1 VAFRHKTILLSLARD
16 ERGAMAML
24 MSMMLVGLFGFVAV
38 AVDTSVW
45 YSTKRRLQTA
55 VDSAARAGAHELDRG
70 GSDAEVS
77 AAGAAAAARM
87 GFTSANGASVDIQV
101 RDDNSVRAVIRTR
114 ASMYFAKI
122 LRAKAPTL
130 SASAAAAAPSA
141 PPPCLTILEPSSAQ
155 GLEVAAARIIAPTC
169 RIQVNS
175 TSGEAMRVAG
185 DALVDAAQICVTGNY
200 SGGGTTV
207 PVEIGCKPMAD
218 PLAAWV
224 PPEPGPCEFS
234 PNTIS
239 GTTTLKPGVY
249 CSQIRIDKATVTF
262 LPGIYFLKNGLKVQG
277 ESTITGM
284 GVAFLLVGDS
294 KIEIEAKSVID
305 LVAPVDGPM
314 AGFIFA
320 HDRNPK
326 PGLEHRFVAYSDIS
340 YEGAVYLPQHYVTYQ
355 GHSTS
360 SNIPPFTTYIVG
372 RLKLAGQSELIL
384 NNNYAASAVPVA
396 GKIGAGVVLV
406 E

>member
-1 VAFRHKTILLSLARD
+1 
-16 ERGAMAML
+16 ML

-45 YSTKRRLQTA
+45 YSTKRQLQTA

-70 GSDAEVS
+70 GSPDEVS
-77 AAGAAAAARM
+77 AAGTAAAARM

-101 RDDNSVRAVIRTR
+101 RDDNSVKAIIRSQAR
-114 ASMYFAKI
+114 MYFARV
-122 LRAKAPTL
+122 LGATAPTL
-130 SASAAAAAPSA
+130 SASAAAAAPNA
-141 PPPCLTILEPSSAQ
+141 PPPCLTILESSDAQ
-155 GLEVAAARIIAPTC
+155 ALEIAGGAKIVAPTC

-175 TSGEAMRVAG
+175 TSGEAMKIAG
-185 DALVDAAQICVTGNY
+185 GGTVEAAQICVTGNY
-200 SGGGTTV
+200 SGGGTSV
-207 PVEIGCKPMAD
+207 PVEIGCKPLAD

-239 GTTTLKPGVY
+239 ETTATLKPGVY
-249 CSQIRIDKATVTF
+249 CKQIQIDKATVIF
-262 LPGIYFLKNGLKVQG
+262 LPGIYFLRNGGLKVQG
-277 ESTITGM
+277 DSIISGK
-284 GVAFLLVGDS
+284 GVAFLLIGDS

-305 LVAPVDGPM
+305 FVAPIDGPM
-314 AGFIFA
+314 AGFVFA

-326 PGLEHRFVAYSDIS
+326 AGLEHKFVAHSDIS
-340 YEGAVYLPQHYVTYQ
+340 YEGAVYLPKHYVTYQ

-372 RLKLAGQSELIL
+372 RLKMDGESELIL

>member
-1 VAFRHKTILLSLARD
+1 MRRAAAFFCRD

-70 GSDAEVS
+70 GSEEQIS

-87 GFTSANGASVDIQV
+87 GFAPADGANIRIEV
-101 RDDNSVRAVIRTR
+101 REDNSVRAVIRSR
-114 ASMYFAKI
+114 AHMYFAKV
-122 LRAKAPTL
+122 LRATAPTL

-141 PPPCLTILEPSSAQ
+141 PPPCLTILEPSDAQ
-155 GLEVAAARIIAPTC
+155 ALNIDKAKIVAPTC

-175 TSGEAMRVAG
+175 TSAEAMKIAG
-185 DALVDAAQICVTGNY
+185 GATVDAAQICVTGNY
-200 SGGGTTV
+200 SGGGTSV
-207 PVEIGCKPMAD
+207 PVDIGCAPLSD

-224 PPEPGPCEFS
+224 PPDPGPCEFS
-234 PNTIS
+234 PNTIKET
-239 GTTTLKPGVY
+239 TTTLKPGVY
-249 CSQIRIDKATVTF
+249 CKQIQIDKATVTF
-262 LPGIYFLKNGLKVQG
+262 LPGIYFLKNGGLKVQG
-277 ESTITGM
+277 DSVITGK
-284 GVAFLLVGDS
+284 GVGFLLIGDS

-305 LVAPVDGPM
+305 LAAPVDGPM
-314 AGFIFA
+314 AGFVFA

-326 PGLEHRFVAYSDIS
+326 AGLEHKFVAHSDIS
-340 YEGAVYLPQHYVTYQ
+340 YEGAVYLPKHYVTYQ

-372 RLKLAGQSELIL
+372 RLKMDGQSELIL